1 MTQAPNARRRW
12 LLGAAASAAM
22 GTVAQA
28 APRQVHGAHDA
39 WAESGIALAW
49 GVLRGRDE
57 NSTRAIIRIEVD
69 LQCWARIEATGRDPF
84 SAASADL
91 PMLQHDDGRWTV
103 DVPRSRFAD
112 HPRTELRLWA
122 PGAAEPGLLVYFAGV
137 PDTTPEFNERAALEA
152 DLARRLARARAAV
165 GRSP

>member
-91 PMLQHDDGRWTV
+91 PMLQHDDGRCVYVSQLCQTPDW
-103 DVPRSRFAD
+103 
-112 HPRTELRLWA
+112 
-122 PGAAEPGLLVYFAGV
+122 PGN
-137 PDTTPEFNERAALEA
+137 DPEFTRDEGEPALDPCEP
-152 DLARRLARARAAV
+152 
-165 GRSP
+165 SCTC